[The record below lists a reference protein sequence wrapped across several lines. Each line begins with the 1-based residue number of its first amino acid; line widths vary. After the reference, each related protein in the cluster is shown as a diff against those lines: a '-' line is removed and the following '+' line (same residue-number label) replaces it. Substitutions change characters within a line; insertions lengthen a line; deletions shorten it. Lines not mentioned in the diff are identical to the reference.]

1 MRASGDEQSDGTT
14 GRAVNG
20 NSTDP
25 STASRRI
32 DQRGRLD
39 EATFTYR
46 TSKEGKVFI
55 SWHGRQVTTLNGA
68 AARKFIAAIAAADEH
83 QAQLLMARAT
93 GHFKH
98 GNER

>member
-1 MRASGDEQSDGTT
+1 MSKGDGTA
-14 GRAVNG
+14 GREESGKSADGPTV
-20 NSTDP
+20 
-25 STASRRI
+25 SRRI

-39 EATFTYR
+39 EAPFACC
-46 TSKEGKVFI
+46 TSKEGKTFI
-55 SWHGRQVTTLNGA
+55 SWHGRQVTILNGA
-68 AARKFIAAIAAADEH
+68 AARKFIAAIAAADER